1 MRESQRRRRQA
12 GEGTI
17 AEYQTAAG
25 TRYLIKVWVTLP
37 DGTRKQVLRRRD
49 TSGQPFTTRKA
60 AAAGIRDL
68 IGKAEAP
75 GGYTE
80 PAKLTVGEY
89 LDEWL
94 AGLRLAPSTRASY
107 AKNVRLHVRPRIGSM
122 KLSAVTGSRLS
133 ALYRAL
139 ESEGRADGKGGLSA
153 RTTRYISTIV
163 HKAMKDAVRQ
173 GLIPV
178 NPADVAETPSAKD
191 ARPPEMVTWT
201 AEEVGT
207 FLSWA
212 EGRRDPEQRTAWVVL
227 IATGLRRGELLALR
241 WKDVELDAGTISVRR
256 SVGTVKTKGQAQQLV
271 EGPTKT
277 GRARV
282 VDIDGSTSAMLRT
295 YRAQR
300 AALAFQLAAA
310 DALVFG
316 DVEGN
321 LRLPESFSRYFRE
334 SVDRCRRWQA
344 AEAKVGQAVELV
356 PAIHLHSLR
365 HTSATLQLAA
375 GVHPKV
381 VQERLGHQTISITLD
396 TYSHA
401 LPTLQ
406 REAASALGALI
417 HGSG

>member
-1 MRESQRRRRQA
+1 MTTRRRRQA

-17 AEYQTAAG
+17 AEYQTAGG
-25 TRYLIKVWVTLP
+25 TRYLIKVLVTLP

-49 TSGQPFTTRKA
+49 INGQPFTTRKA
-60 AAAGIRDL
+60 AGAGIRDL

-94 AGLRLAPSTRASY
+94 AGLRLAPSTKASY
-107 AKNVRLHVRPRIGSM
+107 VKNVRLHVKPRIGSM
-122 KLSAVTGSRLS
+122 KLTAVTGSRLS
-133 ALYRAL
+133 ALYRML

-153 RTTRYISTIV
+153 RTTRYISTIIG
-163 HKAMKDAVRQ
+163 KAMKDAVRQ
-173 GLIPV
+173 GLIPT
-178 NPADVAETPSAKD
+178 NPAAVAEAPSAKS
-191 ARPPEMVTWT
+191 ARAPEMITWT
-201 AEEVGT
+201 AAEVAT

-212 EGRRDPEQRTAWVVL
+212 TDHADPEQRTAWILAV
-227 IATGLRRGELLALR
+227 ATGMRRGELLALR
-241 WKDVELDAGTISVRR
+241 WKDIDTELGAISVRR
-256 SVGTVKTKGQAQQLV
+256 SVGTIKEKGKKQRIV

-282 VDIDGSTSAMLRT
+282 VDIDDSTAAMLKSYRT
-295 YRAQR
+295 QR
-300 AALAFQLAAA
+300 ASLAFQLASA

-316 DVEGN
+316 KAEGEH
-321 LRLPESFSRYFRE
+321 RLPESFSRYFRE
-334 SVDRCRRWQA
+334 AVGRCRRWQA
-344 AEAKVGQAVELV
+344 AQAKPGQAVELL
-356 PAIHLHSLR
+356 PTIHLHSLR

-417 HGSG
+417 HGSA